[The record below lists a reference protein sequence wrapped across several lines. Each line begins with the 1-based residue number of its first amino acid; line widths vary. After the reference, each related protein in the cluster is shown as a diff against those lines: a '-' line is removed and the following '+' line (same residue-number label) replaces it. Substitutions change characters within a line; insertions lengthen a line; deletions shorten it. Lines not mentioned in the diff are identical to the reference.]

1 MNVKGMRDVAT
12 AQTLINRSIPAS
24 RAQIVAQLARM
35 EHEQARLE
43 RELNTWAGKQQQTQW
58 RLQKLREHTA
68 LLQHALDTSPERRQR
83 PSPERSGKPDNT
95 QPAAP
100 WREFPVEH

>member
-1 MNVKGMRDVAT
+1 MNVKGMHDVAT
-12 AQTLINRSIPAS
+12 AQTLINRSVPAS

-43 RELNTWAGKQQQTQW
+43 RELNTWAGKQQQAQR
-58 RLQKLREHTA
+58 RLQKVREHTA
-68 LLQHALDTSPERRQR
+68 LLQQALDKSPEGRQR
-83 PSPERSGKPDNT
+83 PSPERSGKQDNT

-100 WREFPVEH
+100 WREIPLEY